1 MSRLRFHLF
10 LALWAAL
17 ASPGAR
23 AQTCT
28 TLEEMFPATRD
39 AIQNT
44 ARRYWE
50 AAARA
55 DTEALRQA
63 AIPAVAAGFQPI
75 ADAVRAHRELL
86 ATAQPTLRAAYL
98 LETDGDQPQPRV
110 SFYCGVYRT
119 PGWLGFT
126 FTDLE
131 PGRYAV
137 VLFDLT
143 APAGPHTFSLVL
155 RQEPPPAMATPDV
168 ALAQPWNLAGLYL
181 KPSTLMGHDAQWFLE
196 KARAFQLS
204 GQPRNAW
211 FYYLLAR
218 DLLAPV
224 PFIGTELLDNIY
236 DEQQQVRPAEL
247 PYDQPLS
254 LAVGGRSVRLTHIF
268 PVPAEQGLLLVLKY
282 EAADVSDSAKAGA
295 QNLAVSRAFLARFP
309 EYRNAFEG
317 VVARAVEPSGRDY
330 GSLVMM
336 KDLAAGPR

>member
-1 MSRLRFHLF
+1 MRLRAH
-10 LALWAAL
+10 LALALSAAL
-17 ASPGAR
+17 IAPLAR

-28 TLEEMFPATRD
+28 TSEEMFPTTRE
-39 AIQNT
+39 AIQNA

-50 AAARA
+50 AAARN
-55 DTEALRQA
+55 DTETLRQN
-63 AIPAVAAGFQPI
+63 AIPAVAAGFQAI
-75 ADAVRAHRELL
+75 AGAVVEHHELL
-86 ATAQPTLRAAYL
+86 ASAQPALRGAYL
-98 LETDGDQPQPRV
+98 LETDGDPPSQV

-126 FTDLE
+126 FSDLE

-168 ALAQPWNLAGLYL
+168 ALAQPWKLAGLYL
-181 KPSTLMGHDAQWFLE
+181 KPSTLLDHDAQWFLE

-211 FYYLLAR
+211 FFYLLAR

-224 PFIGTELLDNIY
+224 PFIGTEALDNIY

-254 LAVGGRSVRLTHIF
+254 LAVGGRSVRITHIF
-268 PVPAEQGLLLVLKY
+268 PVPAEQGLLLVVKY
-282 EAADVSDSAKAGA
+282 EAADVSDSAKASA

-309 EYRNAFEG
+309 EYRDAFVG

-330 GSLVMM
+330 GSLMMM

>member
-1 MSRLRFHLF
+1 MSRRRAHLV
-10 LALWAAL
+10 LALAAAL
-17 ASPGAR
+17 AAPLAR

-28 TLEEMFPATRD
+28 TAEEMFPATRE

-50 AAARA
+50 AAAHN
-55 DTEALRQA
+55 DTETLRQA

-75 ADAVRAHRELL
+75 ADAILAHHELL
-86 ATAQPTLRAAYL
+86 ASSQATLRGAYL
-98 LETDGDQPQPRV
+98 LETEGDQTRPQV

-137 VLFDLT
+137 ALFDLS

-168 ALAQPWNLAGLYL
+168 ALAQPWRLAGLYL
-181 KPSTLMGHDAQWFLE
+181 KPATTLGHDAQWYLE

-211 FYYLLAR
+211 FFYLLAR

-224 PFIGTELLDNIY
+224 PFLGTELLDTIF

-254 LAVGGRSVRLTHIF
+254 LGVGGRNVRITHVF
-268 PVPAEQGLLLVLKY
+268 PVPAEQGLLLVVKY
-282 EAADVSDSAKAGA
+282 EAADVSDSAKANA

-309 EYRNAFEG
+309 EYRTAFAG

-336 KDLAAGPR
+336 KDLQNPPR